1 MKQWH
6 IILVALLIAAA
17 LLLAACQQQHV
28 AQQKQPSV
36 VESSQACGN
45 AEARVVLISTADLSW
60 VDRDHFIDWL
70 NDTGRMN

>member
-6 IILVALLIAAA
+6 IIIVAALIVVA
-17 LLLAACQQQHV
+17 LLLAACQQPP
-28 AQQKQPSV
+28 AALQKPRSV

-70 NDTGRMN
+70 NDTGRLN

>member
-1 MKQWH
+1 MNKWH
-6 IILVALLIAAA
+6 TITVALLIVAA
-17 LLLAACQQQHV
+17 LLLVACQQPPV
-28 AQQKQPSV
+28 ALPKQPSA